1 MSFRPLHD
9 FVAIRAFEPDQK
21 TATGIVLPDIAK
33 QKPEQ
38 GEVIAVGPGRRDK
51 HGVIRAPAL
60 RPGQR
65 VVFCNGSGHEIS
77 VDGQKLL
84 VMKES
89 EILAVV
95 QRSLF
100 EAWRNWGATARPL
113 AAATLIAVI
122 GVAAACAL
130 GMVG

>member
-1 MSFRPLHD
+1 
-9 FVAIRAFEPDQK
+9 
-21 TATGIVLPDIAK
+21 
-33 QKPEQ
+33 
-38 GEVIAVGPGRRDK
+38 
-51 HGVIRAPAL
+51 
-60 RPGQR
+60 
-65 VVFCNGSGHEIS
+65 
-77 VDGQKLL
+77 
-84 VMKES
+84 MKES

-113 AAATLIAVI
+113 AAATFIAVI